1 MDIKTGYDD
10 LKASVDALVA
20 EDASVVTA
28 IKDLQAQVA
37 AGTPVTGDQL
47 ETLAG
52 LIKGVGSDLT
62 AAIGPPPTPPPA
74 I

>member
-1 MDIKTGYDD
+1 MDLQTGYND

-28 IKDLQAQVA
+28 IKDLQTQVA

-52 LIKGVGSDLT
+52 LVKGVGSDLAT
-62 AAIGPPPTPPPA
+62 AIGPPPPPA
-74 I
+74 V